1 VDPGLE
7 EAAMYGII
15 VRSSEPISMYHAV
28 SEEVDKRAK
37 EFDHDM
43 WRDCLMHLCRET
55 DDGGFEVTEVWTSQG
70 AAQEFWDN
78 VLRPAIE
85 VRGYSAD
92 AIREATTRFEPVVFE
107 VNQRD
112 PEDA

>member
-1 VDPGLE
+1 
-7 EAAMYGII
+7 MYGII

-37 EFDHDM
+37 EFDQDM
-43 WRDCLMHLCRET
+43 WRECLMHLCRET
-55 DDGGFEVTEVWTSQG
+55 EDGGFEVTEVWTSQG

-85 VRGYSAD
+85 MKGHSAD

-107 VNQRD
+107 VDQQGSQG
-112 PEDA
+112 A

>member
-1 VDPGLE
+1 
-7 EAAMYGII
+7 MHGII
-15 VRSSEPISMYHAV
+15 FRSTEPISMYHAV

-43 WRDCLMHLCRET
+43 WRDCLLRLSRET
-55 DDGGFEVTEVWTSQG
+55 DGGFEVIEVWASEN
-70 AAQEFWDN
+70 AAQEFWDK
-78 VLRPAIE
+78 VLQPAIE

-107 VNQRD
+107 VNQQ
-112 PEDA
+112 ESQGA